1 VFLKGCGFKPRR
13 NSEERKSEEKK
24 RGRKSE
30 EKGAKKGRAKK
41 GRAKKEWRLYGLLKN
56 SILGGA
62 ALSAL
67 R

>member
-1 VFLKGCGFKPRR
+1 MSVFLKGAALGRAGTAKKK
-13 NSEERKSEEKK
+13 ERAK
-24 RGRKSE
+24 KSE
-30 EKGAKKGRAKK
+30 EKGAKK

>member
-41 GRAKKEWRLYGLLKN
+41 EWRLYGLLKN